1 RPGVLGMDERGSHSG
16 LAADWSGAARNPR
29 QAMRGGAVDR
39 PLGGC
44 PGPNQPRMVR
54 PRAEPCLNGWRQAF
68 DLFWSNRS
76 GAGPGTARAAVLE
89 RRREPAALVD
99 GALGVQLRGHVGA

>member
-1 RPGVLGMDERGSHSG
+1 MDERGSHSG
-16 LAADWSGAARNPR
+16 LAADGSGAARNPR

-54 PRAEPCLNGWRQAF
+54 PRAEPCL
-68 DLFWSNRS
+68 
-76 GAGPGTARAAVLE
+76 
-89 RRREPAALVD
+89 
-99 GALGVQLRGHVGA
+99 